1 MDDAHSWY
9 YIVIFLVLIGID
21 FVFFAFGAAIQN
33 LNATQTESRM
43 EAGDKKAAKVL
54 KIYNRPTNFVNAIQ
68 IMATL
73 LGFITGYLVVEKF
86 TKFTVSSFGLEP
98 DILIRTVCV
107 LYYLLCLILIVSIG
121 IIIPKRLAMRNPA
134 KYADILVNTVSLF
147 MICIAPLIFIINLI
161 AKIILKFFSIDMD
174 ASAENVTEEDIMSMV
189 NEGHEQGILESS
201 KAKMITNIFELNDK
215 TSSDVM
221 MHRKGIVYVD
231 GDDTLKTVVDFML
244 SEGSNSRYPVYGED
258 IDDIIGILNLK
269 DALILANKGMFL
281 DKKIR
286 NIKRLLRKPYFIPET
301 MSLDKLFKHMQ
312 SNKIHMAIV
321 VDEYG
326 QTAGLVTMEDI
337 LEEIVGNILD
347 EYDVY
352 EELIIDNKDGTYT
365 VRGMAELEDVAK
377 LINIEFTEE
386 ELDNFETLNGFIV
399 SELDRIPNDGEKIE
413 LSTHGYLFKCD
424 KVENRMI
431 DTVLIEKNEEVEE
444 EITE

>member
-1 MDDAHSWY
+1 MDDAHSWF
-9 YIVIFLVLIGID
+9 YIVIFLVFIGID

-68 IMATL
+68 IMSTL
-73 LGFITGYLVVEKF
+73 LGFMTGSLVVEKF
-86 TKFTVSSFGLEP
+86 AKFTITAFSTEGFVW
-98 DILIRTVCV
+98 IRIIYV
-107 LYYLLCLILIVSIG
+107 LYYVLCLILIVSIG
-121 IIIPKRLAMRNPA
+121 IIVPKRLTVRDAA
-134 KYADILVNTVSLF
+134 KYADSLVNIVGLF
-147 MICIAPLIFIINLI
+147 MICIFPLTFVINLI
-161 AKIILKFFSIDMD
+161 AKMILKLFSIDMD
-174 ASAENVTEEDIMSMV
+174 VSSENVTEEDIMSMV

-215 TSSDVM
+215 SSSDVM

-281 DKKIR
+281 DKKVR
-286 NIKRLLRKPYFIPET
+286 NIKGLLRKPYFIPET

-326 QTAGLVTMEDI
+326 QTSGLVTMEDI

-377 LINIEFTEE
+377 IVNIDFTEE

-399 SELDRIPNDGEKIE
+399 SKLDRIPNDGEKIE
-413 LSTHGYLFKCD
+413 LQTHGHLFKCD

-431 DTVLIEKNEEVEE
+431 DTVHIEKIEEDKEDKEE
-444 EITE
+444 

>member
-1 MDDAHSWY
+1 MDDAHSWF
-9 YIVIFLVLIGID
+9 YIVIFLVFIGID

-54 KIYNRPTNFVNAIQ
+54 KIYNRPTDFVNAIQ
-68 IMATL
+68 IMSTL
-73 LGFITGYLVVEKF
+73 LGFLTGSLVVEKF
-86 TKFTVSSFGLEP
+86 AKFTIASFGVEGP
-98 DILIRTVCV
+98 VWVRTIYA
-107 LYYLLCLILIVSIG
+107 LYYILCLISIVSIG
-121 IIIPKRLAMRNPA
+121 IIVPKRLAAREAA
-134 KYADILVNTVSLF
+134 KYADRLVNIVGLF
-147 MICIAPLIFIINLI
+147 MICISLLTFVINLI
-161 AKIILKFFSIDMD
+161 AKMILKLFSIDMD
-174 ASAENVTEEDIMSMV
+174 ASSENVTEEDIMSMV

-215 TSSDVM
+215 NSSDVM

-281 DKKIR
+281 DKKVR
-286 NIKRLLRKPYFIPET
+286 NIKGLLRKPYFIPET

-326 QTAGLVTMEDI
+326 QTSGLVTMEDI

-377 LINIEFTEE
+377 IINIDFTEE

-399 SELDRIPNDGEKIE
+399 SKLDRIPNDGEKIE
-413 LSTHGYLFKCD
+413 L
-424 KVENRMI
+424 
-431 DTVLIEKNEEVEE
+431 
-444 EITE
+444 

>member
-147 MICIAPLIFIINLI
+147 MICIAPLIFIINL
-161 AKIILKFFSIDMD
+161 
-174 ASAENVTEEDIMSMV
+174 
-189 NEGHEQGILESS
+189 
-201 KAKMITNIFELNDK
+201 
-215 TSSDVM
+215 
-221 MHRKGIVYVD
+221 
-231 GDDTLKTVVDFML
+231 
-244 SEGSNSRYPVYGED
+244 SR
-258 IDDIIGILNLK
+258 
-269 DALILANKGMFL
+269 FL
-281 DKKIR
+281 VI
-286 NIKRLLRKPYFIPET
+286 Y
-301 MSLDKLFKHMQ
+301 
-312 SNKIHMAIV
+312 
-321 VDEYG
+321 
-326 QTAGLVTMEDI
+326 
-337 LEEIVGNILD
+337 
-347 EYDVY
+347 
-352 EELIIDNKDGTYT
+352 
-365 VRGMAELEDVAK
+365 
-377 LINIEFTEE
+377 
-386 ELDNFETLNGFIV
+386 
-399 SELDRIPNDGEKIE
+399 
-413 LSTHGYLFKCD
+413 
-424 KVENRMI
+424 
-431 DTVLIEKNEEVEE
+431 
-444 EITE
+444 

>member
-1 MDDAHSWY
+1 MDDAHSWF
-9 YIVIFLVLIGID
+9 YIVIFLVFIGID

-68 IMATL
+68 IMSTL
-73 LGFITGYLVVEKF
+73 LGFMTGSLVVEKF
-86 TKFTVSSFGLEP
+86 AKFTITAFSTEGFVW
-98 DILIRTVCV
+98 IRIIYV
-107 LYYLLCLILIVSIG
+107 LYYVLCLILIVSIG
-121 IIIPKRLAMRNPA
+121 IIVPKRLAVRDAA
-134 KYADILVNTVSLF
+134 KYADSLVNIVGLF
-147 MICIAPLIFIINLI
+147 MICIFPLTFVINLI
-161 AKIILKFFSIDMD
+161 AKMILKLFSIDMD
-174 ASAENVTEEDIMSMV
+174 VSSENVTEEDIMSMV

-215 TSSDVM
+215 SSSDVM

-281 DKKIR
+281 DKHIQ
-286 NIKRLLRKPYFIPET
+286 Y
-301 MSLDKLFKHMQ
+301 
-312 SNKIHMAIV
+312 NKIHMAIV

-326 QTAGLVTMEDI
+326 QTSGLVTMEDI

-365 VRGMAELEDVAK
+365 VRGMAELEDVA
-377 LINIEFTEE
+377 
-386 ELDNFETLNGFIV
+386 
-399 SELDRIPNDGEKIE
+399 
-413 LSTHGYLFKCD
+413 
-424 KVENRMI
+424 
-431 DTVLIEKNEEVEE
+431 
-444 EITE
+444 

>member
-1 MDDAHSWY
+1 MDDAHSWFY
-9 YIVIFLVLIGID
+9 VVIFLVFIGID

-43 EAGDKKAAKVL
+43 EAGDKNAAKVL
-54 KIYNRPTNFVNAIQ
+54 KIYNRPSNFVNAIQ
-68 IMATL
+68 IISTL
-73 LGFITGYLVVEKF
+73 LGFITGSLVVDKFVKF
-86 TKFTVSSFGLEP
+86 TTFAFLPEGFIWNRLVY
-98 DILIRTVCV
+98 V
-107 LYYLLCLILIVSIG
+107 LYYVLCLILIVSIG
-121 IIIPKRLAMRNPA
+121 IIVPKRLAVRDAA
-134 KYADILVNTVSLF
+134 KYADRLVNIVRLF
-147 MICIAPLIFIINLI
+147 MALIAPITFVINLI
-161 AKIILKFFSIDMD
+161 AALILKLFSIDPD
-174 ASAENVTEEDIMSMV
+174 AALENVTEEDIMSMV

-215 TSSDVM
+215 NSSDVM

-281 DKKIR
+281 DKKVR
-286 NIKRLLRKPYFIPET
+286 NIKGLLRKPYFIPET

-352 EELIIDNKDGTYT
+352 EELITDNKDGTYT

-377 LINIEFTEE
+377 LINIDFTEE

-413 LSTHGYLFKCD
+413 LRTHGCLFKCD

-431 DTVLIEKNEEVEE
+431 DTVRIEKLKEDEE
-444 EITE
+444 E